1 MTQTDALA
9 SNGSTI
15 ASMAE
20 RTIVVEINQQQAEML
35 DRLIAEGGLG
45 STHGEVIHSGFAR
58 FCREHP
64 DLLGPAGDE
73 AARA

>member
-9 SNGSTI
+9 SSGSTI

-20 RTIVVEINQQQAEML
+20 RTVVVEINQQQAEML

-45 STHGEVIHSGFAR
+45 STHGEVIRSGFAR

-64 DLLGPAGDE
+64 ELLGPNGDE
-73 AARA
+73 AA